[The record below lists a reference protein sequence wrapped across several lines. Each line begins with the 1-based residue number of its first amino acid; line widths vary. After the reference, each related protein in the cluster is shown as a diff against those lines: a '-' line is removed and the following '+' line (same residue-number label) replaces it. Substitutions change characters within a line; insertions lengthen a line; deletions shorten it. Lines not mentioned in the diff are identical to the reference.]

1 MPFLLRCL
9 SSLAKQENQQTWR
22 SLYSFTAAGVISSTA
37 SERFVSLGVLW
48 QLFDCRFQK
57 MSFLLSLTMNQTHQ
71 AKPSFWPR
79 TSWTVHPVSFSDLG
93 VTIAAS
99 NIWPFSI
106 FFRHCHFILKLLWS
120 QFYIHRTSKCV
131 LYHIPLFFGCISSL
145 LD

>member
-106 FFRHCHFILKLLWS
+106 FFRKLS
-120 QFYIHRTSKCV
+120 FYFETTVKSV
-131 LYHIPLFFGCISSL
+131 LYSQNQQMCFVSYTSIFLVVFPLF
-145 LD
+145 